1 MHFKIILVVLN
12 SVKLIIDLIK
22 SKKGGDKNES

>member
-22 SKKGGDKNES
+22 SKKGGKGES

>member
-12 SVKLIIDLIK
+12 SVKLIIDLMK
-22 SKKGGDKNES
+22 SKKGGKHES

>member
-12 SVKLIIDLIK
+12 SVKLIIGLIK
-22 SKKGGDKNES
+22 SRKGGKGES

>member
-1 MHFKIILVVLN
+1 MHFKIILIALN

-22 SKKGGDKNES
+22 SKKGGKDES

>member
-22 SKKGGDKNES
+22 SKKGGKDES